1 MPPRFYDLPPD
12 HPLFTQGVS
21 FVFRDELPDDAVDE
35 AEDVVEEDNGT
46 SAKMDAKIALSQPKN
61 AHG

>member
-21 FVFRDELPDDAVDE
+21 FVFRSDPPEEHEPQDESEHEDE
-35 AEDVVEEDNGT
+35 QDED
-46 SAKMDAKIALSQPKN
+46 
-61 AHG
+61 